1 MDKKSEL
8 FSLIHFD
15 YHFTFFLDFVFH
27 SVSIFIDFF
36 PFEAPKLEVVR
47 FIDELGG
54 ETIKK
59 YPSDKDKLLFFSSLP
74 K

>member
-8 FSLIHFD
+8 SSLIHFD
-15 YHFTFFLDFVFH
+15 YHFTFFLDFFFN
-27 SVSIFIDFF
+27 SVSILIDFL
-36 PFEAPKLEVVR
+36 PFEAPKFEVVL

-59 YPSDKDKLLFFSSLP
+59 HPSDKDKLLFFLP
-74 K
+74 C